1 MAVPPSYCR
10 DRADW
15 LGAIV
20 TFESRIH
27 ELCRRAVTAKDDEV
41 ELVLAELRVALR
53 EHILHTR
60 RLLSTYP
67 FSRRSR
73 ETCGTLVAQRLTARK
88 KETSGLPQFTT
99 PSDAVWD
106 TLQRI

>member
-1 MAVPPSYCR
+1 M
-10 DRADW
+10 
-15 LGAIV
+15 
-20 TFESRIH
+20 TFETRIH

-41 ELVLAELRVALR
+41 ELVLAELKFALR

-67 FSRRSR
+67 FSRRSH
-73 ETCGTLVAQRLTARK
+73 ETWEPLVAQRPTARN
-88 KETSGLPQFTT
+88 KEVSGFPQFTT
-99 PSDAVWD
+99 PSGAVWD